1 MATIYD
7 DVKAMQDISK
17 QDTEDMTPIK
27 QRENTNKLGKLV
39 SKVAIYVR
47 KGLAKCEIDDK
58 VLALLAGHPTTMGQ
72 VFAKAGRHNF
82 IGTDWYM
89 SKDLLDRIEERF
101 PRLKETEIW
110 TEEKDK
116 GKDRDVGW
124 QDLLASMSLY
134 FMLWKNSEDGIESV
148 ASHSFAE
155 LMIDAEKDNVKQ
167 NVMRGMFGFDV
178 VERAKAVNTSTRV
191 RDCDNLRRAVENFK
205 ERYCPPEL
213 PRETLQRA
221 KRAGREMDSAREN
234 MSTDWLLM
242 YIRYKLTKEYID
254 GYQALTKETLKEFEQ
269 MISLKE
275 INFGDS
281 VVKSVKNTQESQAAA
296 AAEEAA
302 EASGFRF

>member
-89 SKDLLDRIEERF
+89 SKDLLERIEERF

-124 QDLLASMSLY
+124 QDLLASMCLY

-269 MISLKE
+269 MISIKE